1 MNSRVPTHP
10 NPEPF
15 MCVAWNC
22 RPADL
27 APRPA
32 FGFLVPCAISSPD
45 VVVVIWSE
53 PAAAD
58 TLHRAQA
65 QANTLWNIIYVQ
77 QNDRKI
83 SLPCAFLF
91 LVLGAM
97 SAACVC
103 RVSSSVQPA
112 IFFVVVV
119 VFFFFFFCCCELLL
133 QQHSSQPPSWS
144 TSVPLYQVSSL
155 G

>member
-1 MNSRVPTHP
+1 MNSRVPHSHP
-10 NPEPF
+10 DPSLS
-15 MCVAWNC
+15 CVVPGIAD
-22 RPADL
+22 RPISRRVL
-27 APRPA
+27 RL
-32 FGFLVPCAISSPD
+32 GFLCLVPSAAPTSS
-45 VVVVIWSE
+45 SSFGRS
-53 PAAAD
+53 
-58 TLHRAQA
+58 LCCSRHRAQA

-119 VFFFFFFCCCELLL
+119 VVFFFFCCCELLL

-155 G
+155 E